1 MTSFTNNNSSPMT
14 SDIDLEQGV
23 STDQISHIENG
34 KENRVLENGEY
45 LIIAGTRYH
54 RNEFMQ
60 AFGGTLNPGSA
71 PAPSRKFGNAAPV
84 GLFAFSITMIILGF
98 CTCGVRGIGA
108 PNVMVGCAI
117 FGGGLCELIAGIWEI
132 VAENTFAACVFLCF
146 SCFWFSW
153 SLLNLPL
160 GIEKYYATEEEFAQA
175 VGVFLMSWF
184 IFCVLMTLCT
194 LKATV
199 AFFVMFVSLDLAV
212 IFLAAG
218 NFTGNPRLL
227 VAGGAFCISTG
238 LLGCWNGMAGVATP
252 QSTYKWFIPVPIM
265 MPGAHKAKMT

>member
-1 MTSFTNNNSSPMT
+1 MTIINNMN
-14 SDIDLEQGV
+14 DLDLEQG
-23 STDQISHIENG
+23 STDEVTHLENG
-34 KENRVLENGEY
+34 KESRVQTVGENNEF

-84 GLFAFSITMIILGF
+84 GLFAFSVTMIVLGF
-98 CTCGVRGIGA
+98 CTCGVRGVGA

-117 FGGGLCELIAGIWEI
+117 FGGGLCELVAGIWEI

-146 SCFWFSW
+146 SAFWFAW

-160 GIEKYYATEEEFAQA
+160 GIEKYYATEDEFAQA
-175 VGVFLMSWF
+175 IGLFLMGWF
-184 IFCVLMTLCT
+184 VFCFLMTLCT

-212 IFLAAG
+212 LCLAAG
-218 NFTGNPRLL
+218 NFTGNHKLL
-227 VAGGAFCISTG
+227 VAGGSFCISTG
-238 LLGCWNGMAGVATP
+238 LLGSWNGFAGVASP
-252 QSTYKWFIPVPIM
+252 QNTYKCFIPVPVM
-265 MPGAHKAKMT
+265 MPGAHKSKMG